1 MKKWQLQEAKKYLAE
16 IVDDVLQGEVQAI
29 VKVSGEVVYL
39 VPGQKYDKIEDKP
52 QIPSGELLPLYQI

>member
-39 VPGQKYDKIEDKP
+39 VPGQKYEK
-52 QIPSGELLPLYQI
+52 

>member
-39 VPGQKYDKIEDKP
+39 VPGQKYDKIEGKP
-52 QIPSGELLPLYQI
+52 QIPSEELLPLYQI